1 MSEQSIS
8 HKFAQHPAYGI
19 QDLPAEPRQ
28 DSHTQDLR
36 VDPLSDLLSGN
47 LKQQASATSFS
58 WQDITKALGGSDG
71 FPHSTRKETQVLKA
85 YAHNEFAIEEP
96 EAQTA
101 YQPAEQ
107 AIETT
112 AYHPIEATYQ
122 TVQVTET
129 TAYDPI
135 EAPTSTEQ
143 VAEATDYQPIEIA
156 HPTTFFSSIEATP
169 SDNMHLYG
177 DSLLKYWLSTDS
189 NTKQYWP
196 KPLYSP
202 QCSFSKVF
210 LADGTQCD
218 VQEAPDNTRHE
229 ITRYPDRTLSER
241 VTDPFGRPVYQSKM
255 QDGQWQIQVL
265 SYNDLNGK
273 PSPFL
278 SSKRTI
284 TSEGNITNI
293 IYGKHGAIASSGSEV
308 EEYIG

>member
-19 QDLPAEPRQ
+19 QDLPTGSRQ

-36 VDPLSDLLSGN
+36 VDPLSDLLSDN

-71 FPHSTRKETQVLKA
+71 FLHSTRKETQVLKA

-101 YQPAEQ
+101 YQPIEATQPTEQ
-107 AIETT
+107 AIET
-112 AYHPIEATYQ
+112 
-122 TVQVTET
+122 
-129 TAYDPI
+129 
-135 EAPTSTEQ
+135 
-143 VAEATDYQPIEIA
+143 TDYQPIEIA
-156 HPTTFFSSIEATP
+156 HPITAFSSIEPTP